1 VESAKAEANA
11 IVVSFMF
18 SPSLSAKQQMELLV
32 LIVKAAK
39 VSRRWLPATAING
52 MFELLP
58 V

>member
-1 VESAKAEANA
+1 
-11 IVVSFMF
+11 MF